1 MKFKCVYKN
10 AKFPLKQYDCY
21 EDKWDNNSMYCVY
34 EKVNDNSSQKLNMSK
49 AQFENFELV
58 LKTNGW
64 QEAA

>member
-10 AKFPLKQYDCY
+10 AKFPKKQYDCY
-21 EDKWDNNSMYCVY
+21 EDKWDNNSMYYVY